1 MTFSKS
7 FPRTDGKTTYPTWEE
22 IILNTGEEE
31 IIEKNAR
38 FENIE
43 LMKECI
49 EDSRKLFADSNLKDY
64 QSDLIRLAV
73 SLFEK
78 RASHVVYWKERECK
92 EIFDSKFN

>member
-7 FPRTDGKTTYPTWEE
+7 FPRTDGKTTYPVWEE
-22 IILNTGEEE
+22 IVLDSEKEK
-31 IIEKNAR
+31 IIGKNAR

-49 EDSRKLFADSNLKDY
+49 EDSRKLFSDSNLKDY

-78 RASHVVYWKERECK
+78 RASHVAYWKETECK
-92 EIFDSKFN
+92 AIFDEKFN